1 MKQKEKDKMMKKT
14 TEIIDRLIDQ
24 LKEGLVNDWCAWA
37 DENWAYVD
45 DNDPEEIDVVVWE
58 LVTRSSY
65 RANDDGTWTRYDV
78 HHQPAE
84 DYDCREDALCA
95 ANEEADNQIA
105 EAKAAYCDLWAG
117 CDNQR
122 IWYAL
127 DDIDTDQIDSDGWET
142 IAEAVDFLNQEE

>member
-1 MKQKEKDKMMKKT
+1 MKKT

-127 DDIDTDQIDSDGWET
+127 DDIDTDQIDSDEWET